1 MYHGIQT
8 ISREGLS
15 LIRHSVRFPRGYF
28 FFLPILILIIFWF
41 GSKNISLN
49 PGGSLPRI
57 SLVSISVQ
65 KFAHYAFCKCFN
77 QGRESFANSTTGV
90 TIILNFTDCTVFTK
104 YEVNQS
110 LQARYTRHL
119 FVEQMSEG
127 KTPSGHYLGQRA
139 NRRSQTR
146 SGAPVTKA
154 NKKEVAYCCTTKQ

>member
-1 MYHGIQT
+1 M
-8 ISREGLS
+8 
-15 LIRHSVRFPRGYF
+15 
-28 FFLPILILIIFWF
+28 
-41 GSKNISLN
+41 
-49 PGGSLPRI
+49 
-57 SLVSISVQ
+57 SISVQ

-90 TIILNFTDCTVFTK
+90 TIISNFTDYAVFTK

-110 LQARYTRHL
+110 LQASYTRHL

-127 KTPSGHYLGQRA
+127 KTPSGRYLGQRA

-154 NKKEVAYCCTTKQ
+154 NKKVVAYCSTSSKEWPLWGLPTVQMLGYSTSTTTFIRAFRDPSDLVTNFIAESLLQI